1 MNIKETLKE
10 FGMKLLKNLSLRPK
24 ISHSSLIRG
33 VLLLVILFLSIGV
46 RLLPLR
52 WGFYLNE
59 FDPYFHYHTAKY
71 ISNNGLASL
80 FSWRDYSSWYPWGR
94 EMRGSANLGITL
106 TAVTLYRIMSLLGA
120 STVFSP
126 NLNPL
131 DPLGSDPLYNV
142 CAIFPLIMAA
152 LTCML
157 MYLLGSDL
165 GGEAVGLL
173 SALLLAIDSSYV
185 DRTSLGWFDD
195 ETVGILSALLLIL
208 SFNRA
213 IDARKN
219 VKSSIIYAVIGGLS
233 LGYLCAS
240 WGAARYLVATTTL
253 FTLILLLLKRY
264 TPRLLLSYAITFS
277 LALSIA
283 AANPR
288 TGLSF
293 LLEETN
299 LPVYGVLFLLF
310 MGEMNRRI
318 TSTRKKLTC
327 ILLPILVLIAAY
339 ITLLQARLI
348 TPIGGKF
355 LFTLIPSL
363 RSTSPLFESVAEHKP
378 SSWATFYYNFGIGV
392 IFAPVGIFFAT
403 IMATTLSI
411 FTVIYCLT
419 SIYFASSM
427 IRLNILASPALCLLW
442 ALALKRILSPLI
454 LSLREETQRLG
465 RKVRVKTFEKEL
477 IGGLL
482 IVMFSLF
489 ALTHVFGTAFIFG
502 IPGVGPRF
510 LIHAS
515 SPTTISGASISA
527 IPSSTVRDWIDTL
540 IWMRENLP
548 PSPSKP
554 GENGT
559 VVASWWDYGYWITVI
574 ANKTTL
580 ADNGTINGTQ
590 IAQIG
595 RMFMSNETEAIR
607 ILKKYNVTHVVVYV
621 TFFNSRYEYVQI
633 GNNIR
638 PNDAYEYGGDNGKW
652 IWMAL
657 ISGIERDENS
667 ARKAFGNYTLG
678 WDYNDANGDG
688 RIDSNEIF
696 PNSRGQSTV
705 LYKLMFYGRDMTLF
719 GYSSITLEHFKVA
732 YFSQKENS
740 PNPAPGTSIIP
751 LVCVYEV
758 IYK

>member
-1 MNIKETLKE
+1 MNIRKTLKE
-10 FGMKLLKNLSLRPK
+10 FGMKLLKIPSLRPR
-24 ISHSSLIRG
+24 IPHSSLIRG
-33 VLLLVILFLSIGV
+33 ALLLIILLLTVGV
-46 RLLPLR
+46 RLLTLR

-59 FDPYFHYHTAKY
+59 FDPYFHYHAARH

-80 FSWRDYSSWYPWGR
+80 FLWHDYSGWYPWGR
-94 EMRGSANLGITL
+94 EMRNLANFGLAL
-106 TAVTLYRIMSLLGA
+106 TAVTLHRVLSFLGVSLI
-120 STVFSP
+120 FSP
-126 NLNPL
+126 DLNPL
-131 DPLGSDPLYNV
+131 DPLGSDPLYNLCV
-142 CAIFPLIMAA
+142 IFPLIMAA

-157 MYLLGSDL
+157 MYLLGRDL

-173 SALLLAIDSSYV
+173 SALLLAIDSSYI
-185 DRTSLGWFDD
+185 DRTTLGWFDD
-195 ETVGILSALLLIL
+195 ETIGILSALLLIL
-208 SFNRA
+208 SFNRS
-213 IDARKN
+213 IDIRRDI
-219 VKSSIIYAVIGGLS
+219 KSSIIYAVIGGLS

-240 WGAARYLVATTTL
+240 WGAARYLVAMTSL

-264 TPRLLLSYAITFS
+264 TPRLLLSYTIIFS
-277 LALSIA
+277 LAFLIA

-299 LPVYGVLFLLF
+299 LSVYGVLFLLF
-310 MGEMNRRI
+310 IGEINRRI
-318 TSTRKKLTC
+318 ASLRKKLTC
-327 ILLPILVLIAAY
+327 IMLLILVLIAAY
-339 ITLLQARLI
+339 PTLLFFGLI
-348 TPIGGKF
+348 KPIGGKF

-363 RSTSPLFESVAEHKP
+363 RSISPLFESVAEHKP
-378 SSWATFYYNFGIGV
+378 SSWATFYYNFGV
-392 IFAPVGIFFAT
+392 SVMFAPVGIFFAT
-403 IMATTLSI
+403 IMATNLSI
-411 FTVIYCLT
+411 FIVVYCLT

-465 RKVRVKTFEKEL
+465 RKVKIKSFEKEL

-482 IVMFSLF
+482 IVMFALF
-489 ALTHVFGTAFIFG
+489 ALTHVFGAAFMLG
-502 IPGVGPRF
+502 IPKTDPRF
-510 LIHAS
+510 LTHAS
-515 SPTTISGASISA
+515 SPTTLSGGSLHVT
-527 IPSSTVRDWIDTL
+527 PSSTVRDWIDTL

-607 ILKKYNVTHVVVYV
+607 ILKEYHVTHVVVYV
-621 TFFNSRYEYVQI
+621 TFFNSPYEYVQV
-633 GNNIR
+633 GSNIR

-657 ISGIERDENS
+657 ISGVEADENR
-667 ARKAFGNYTLG
+667 ARNAFGNYTLG
-678 WDYNDANGDG
+678 WNYNDADRDG
-688 RIDSNEIF
+688 RISSYEIF
-696 PNSRGQSTV
+696 PNSRGQNTV

-719 GYSSITLEHFKVA
+719 GYSSITLEHFKMA
-732 YFSQKENS
+732 YSSQGENS
-740 PNPAPGTSIIP
+740 RNPAPGTSIIP

-758 IYK
+758 VYE